1 MYQQLG
7 RIRRKKDQQPL
18 PLQPWLE
25 ALMRQQQIQWIDR
38 FPKKRLRLAELPPV
52 LKRKQQG
59 LEQPELEPEPEPEP
73 EQLWLRCQ

>member
-1 MYQQLG
+1 
-7 RIRRKKDQQPL
+7 
-18 PLQPWLE
+18 
-25 ALMRQQQIQWIDR
+25 MRQQQIQWIDR

-73 EQLWLRCQ
+73 EPEQLWLRCQ